1 MECPYCGE
9 NIFPHM
15 ERQPMG
21 KNIKGDNV
29 FVYFQ
34 LCSKC
39 YEPIIGVKEGNK
51 HKQWF
56 EPTDIEGLIILK
68 RAY

>member
-1 MECPYCGE
+1 MECPNCGD
-9 NIFPHM
+9 NFFPRM
-15 ERQPMG
+15 ERRPMG

-39 YEPIIGVKEGNK
+39 YEPVIGFKEGNK
-51 HKQWF
+51 YKQWF
-56 EPTDIEGLIILK
+56 EPTETEDLVILK
-68 RAY
+68 RGQ